1 MSPSGKKK
9 AAMIA
14 GGLFLAV
21 FLASADFT
29 IAVHQ
34 PTWQDVVPVQPQLQ
48 PHYLPWDNNTT
59 AGASHGT
66 VAIHMSADP
75 GTQPY
80 NFNGT
85 SWGRLNYYLPAN
97 VNIWL
102 TFTNNMNITHSDH
115 LFRTPASWN
124 GQERIPQVADPGAA
138 GWTQIG
144 PAIGS
149 LLPTTAEYNN
159 GTGLISNTSGYNSH
173 SGTVFIPG
181 TNLTSGL
188 YVFICGVPGHG
199 EDGMY
204 AYVHVSNTVQSPYY
218 VVVNS
223 GLSSGQ
229 LGGR

>member
-1 MSPSGKKK
+1 MNKKI

-21 FLASADFT
+21 FLGAADFT
-29 IAVHQ
+29 IATHQ
-34 PTWQDVVPVQPQLQ
+34 PNWENVVPVKPQLQ
-48 PHYLPWDNNTT
+48 HQAIPWHNNTT
-59 AGASHGT
+59 MGNSNGT
-66 VAIHMSADP
+66 LFIAMNSSP

-85 SWGRLNYYLPAN
+85 SWGRLNYYLPEG

-102 TFTNNMNITHSDH
+102 QYTDNMNISHSDH
-115 LFRTPASWN
+115 LFRAPSAWN
-124 GQERIPQVADPGAA
+124 GQPKIPQVADPGAA

-149 LLPTTAEYNN
+149 RLPADSTYNN
-159 GTGLISNTSGYNSH
+159 GTGQVNGTSFNPY
-173 SGTVFIPG
+173 SGEVFIPG

-188 YVFICGVPGHG
+188 YLFICGVPGHG

-204 AYVHVSNTVQSPYY
+204 AYVHVSSSIHNPYY
-218 VVVNS
+218 VIKNS
-223 GLSSGQ
+223 GATSGP